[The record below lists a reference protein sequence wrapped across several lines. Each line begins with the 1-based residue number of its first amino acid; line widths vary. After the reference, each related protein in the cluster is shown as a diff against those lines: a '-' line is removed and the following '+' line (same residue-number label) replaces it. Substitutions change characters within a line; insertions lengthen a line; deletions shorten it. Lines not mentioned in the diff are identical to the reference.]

1 MRKIVNDE
9 SLDFPFKDKN
19 GVCEMLKDNKC
30 SIYETRPIVCNTE
43 EMFKLLHNAIGI
55 DVPEFLKY
63 QAVSCRKNQMG
74 LRKFDKLRR

>member
-9 SLDFPFKDKN
+9 SLDFPFKDMN

-30 SIYETRPIVCNTE
+30 SIYETRPTVCNTE

-55 DVPEFLKY
+55 DVTEFLKY
-63 QAVSCRKNQMG
+63 QAVSCKKNQMG
-74 LRKFDKLRR
+74 LRKFD